1 MQEVTVDTAE
11 SVEPVV
17 IVEGIPPGKP
27 WKVHSSHL
35 TFDSANSKK
44 EEIEKEFHLVKI
56 RRRANDTFDLKVRSL
71 KSTPSVSG
79 ATSTKKKKE
88 KPKTRAG
95 RRAEKMRRQT

>member
-11 SVEPVV
+11 PVV
-17 IVEGIPPGKP
+17 VVEGVPPGKP

-44 EEIEKEFHLVKI
+44 KEIEKEFHLIKI
-56 RRRANDTFDLKVRSL
+56 RRRANDTFDVKVRSL
-71 KSTPSVSG
+71 KNAATV
-79 ATSTKKKKE
+79 ADTTSTKKKKE

-95 RRAEKMRRQT
+95 RRAEKMRRQV